1 MIGHTE
7 RMPVSPAG
15 DLNNTARVLLGM
27 IAEGHATGYAI
38 KAEIERSTRLYWGA
52 SVGGIYPELRRLTE
66 AGLVSVCDD
75 PRGGTRR
82 HAYSLTDAGAEA
94 LTDWL
99 TDTSEPVL
107 EMRSEPL
114 LRLRFAG
121 VLDPEQR
128 LGVVRQMRDAY
139 ESRAAEVHRR
149 LELGEFDDPF
159 HRMTAEFGLAYYEW
173 GRDWCADAERRLLA
187 EGCLGQVPAGV
198 GQRIER

>member
-1 MIGHTE
+1 MHVNGAE
-7 RMPVSPAG
+7 E
-15 DLNNTARVLLGM
+15 LNNTARVLLGM
-27 IAEGHATGYAI
+27 IAEGHATGYSI

-52 SVGGIYPELRRLTE
+52 SVGGIYPELRRLTK

-75 PRGGTRR
+75 PRGGTQR
-82 HAYSLTDAGAEA
+82 HSYSLTAAGDEA
-94 LTDWL
+94 LREWL

-128 LGVVRQMRDAY
+128 LGVVHQMGESYA
-139 ESRAAEVHRR
+139 SRAERVRRR

-173 GRDWCADAERRLLA
+173 GRGWCAEAEQRLLA
-187 EGCLGQVPAGV
+187 DGCLGEVPAGAA
-198 GQRIER
+198 QRIER

>member
-1 MIGHTE
+1 
-7 RMPVSPAG
+7 MPVRPAEE
-15 DLNNTARVLLGM
+15 LNNTARVLLGM

-82 HAYSLTDAGAEA
+82 HAYSLTAAGDKA
-94 LTDWL
+94 LTEWL

-121 VLDPEQR
+121 VLEPEQR

-139 ESRAAEVHRR
+139 ESRAAEVLER
-149 LELGEFDDPF
+149 LETGEFDDPF
-159 HRMTAEFGLAYYEW
+159 HRMTAEFGLAYS
-173 GRDWCADAERRLLA
+173 
-187 EGCLGQVPAGV
+187 
-198 GQRIER
+198 

>member
-1 MIGHTE
+1 MHVIRAE
-7 RMPVSPAG
+7 E
-15 DLNNTARVLLGM
+15 LNNTARVLLGM
-27 IAEGHATGYAI
+27 IAEGHATGYSI

-52 SVGGIYPELRRLTE
+52 SVGGIYPELRRLTK
-66 AGLVSVCDD
+66 AGLVSVSDD
-75 PRGGTRR
+75 PRGGTQR
-82 HAYSLTDAGAEA
+82 HSYTLTTAGDEA
-94 LTDWL
+94 LREWL

-128 LGVVRQMRDAY
+128 LGVVQQMRKSY
-139 ESRAAEVHRR
+139 ESRVEEVRRR

-173 GRDWCADAERRLLA
+173 GRDWCAEAELRLLA
-187 EGCLGQVPAGV
+187 DGCLGEVPAGV
-198 GQRIER
+198 AQRIER